1 MKIKNTMLFIA
12 ILVVVIVLY
21 WWNYKTTENN
31 KKRRMIIAQEEEKFL
46 NDFSF
51 IGEDLYYHQKAALDA
66 FITNKVQLLE
76 KINREIEKENK
87 DEISEHRRFLEE
99 TMIEFL
105 KRDILEARKEACKLE
120 QQHQLGK
127 LKFDPITLMIEYDE

>member
-21 WWNYKTTENN
+21 LWNYKTTENSR
-31 KKRRMIIAQEEEKFL
+31 KRRMIIAQEEEKFL

-51 IGEDLYYHQKAALDA
+51 IGEDLYHHQKAALDA